1 MKTLLISCFLTLAAS
16 LAYAGGSCC
25 VKSGDSKDKDAGE
38 SGVAE
43 SSITLACGGDKD
55 GSRDSETPGLSEP
68 VTTLAACGCGGDNG
82 DKKGEKFS
90 IRDTLLA

>member
-38 SGVAE
+38 SDVAE
-43 SSITLACGGDKD
+43 SPITLACGCSGDK
-55 GSRDSETPGLSEP
+55 
-68 VTTLAACGCGGDNG
+68 G